1 MVDFRKGVSVH
12 GGGAEGDIVTLDAN
26 KEIQTSGIK
35 IADVAKK
42 NDITTLQVNVTT
54 QGARI
59 DALEASMGDTLARL
73 AAINGEI

>member
-35 IADVAKK
+35 LADVAKK
-42 NDITTLQVNVTT
+42 NDVP
-54 QGARI
+54 
-59 DALEASMGDTLARL
+59 EAAVR
-73 AAINGEI
+73 AISGWGSVVQESFLPAP